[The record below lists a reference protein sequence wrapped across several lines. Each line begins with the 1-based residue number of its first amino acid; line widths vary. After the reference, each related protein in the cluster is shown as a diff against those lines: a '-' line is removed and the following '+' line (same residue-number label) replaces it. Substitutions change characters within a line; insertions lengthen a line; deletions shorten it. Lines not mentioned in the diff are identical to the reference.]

1 MAYIVDVARLKRI
14 KGHIEIYI
22 STEMASKIKTPH
34 GTKLKLYYNPETDEI
49 ILKKIEEQP

>member
-22 STEMASKIKTPH
+22 STETASKIKIPH
-34 GTKLKLYYNPETDEI
+34 GTKLKLYYDPEKDEM
-49 ILKKIEEQP
+49 ILKKIEDQP

>member
-1 MAYIVDVARLKRI
+1 MTYIVDVARLKRI

-34 GTKLKLYYNPETDEI
+34 GTKLKLYYNPETDEM